1 MDYILLNALPI
12 LLATAA
18 GLLTGLGFRR
28 AVAPIGRP
36 RLGPEASLAPG
47 SWVAIALAQ
56 AWLASIL
63 AGALILAPSEA
74 GAWTMAIGSA
84 VVIWIGFVVP
94 ATVVNHIHRGQP
106 KLAPVVDAAY
116 WLIVMLVQAV
126 VLKSIGLSAPT
137 G

>member
-1 MDYILLNALPI
+1 MEYILLNALPI

-18 GLLTGLGFRR
+18 GLLVGLGFRR
-28 AVAPIGRP
+28 AVARAGGT
-36 RLGPEASLAPG
+36 RLGPEASLTLGGYA
-47 SWVAIALAQ
+47 VIALAQ

-94 ATVVNHIHRGQP
+94 STVVNHIHRGSP
-106 KLAPVVDAAY
+106 KRAPVVDAAY
-116 WLIVMLVQAV
+116 WLIVMLAQAI

>member
-1 MDYILLNALPI
+1 MEYILQNALPI

-18 GLLTGLGFRR
+18 GLLIGLGFRR
-28 AVAPIGRP
+28 ATASAGRL
-36 RLGPEASLAPG
+36 RLGPEAPLSLG
-47 SWVAIALAQ
+47 DLVVIALAQ
-56 AWLASIL
+56 AWLAAIL

-74 GAWTMAIGSA
+74 GAWTMAVGSA
-84 VVIWIGFVVP
+84 VVIWVGFVVP
-94 ATVVNHIHRGQP
+94 ATVVNHVHRGLP

-126 VLKSIGLSAPT
+126 VLKSIGLTAPT